1 MCMKKT
7 ILSSLCAVTVLLF
20 TACTKKLAD
29 RLPGTWNVAEV
40 KSEPASGSNSSTSN
54 NVGTMTFEGGGT
66 GSYNLT
72 FFGNAVNGNFTW
84 VASDN
89 NANVTLS
96 GFNVVSGAYTVITNK
111 NNKQVWQRLD
121 SNGDKYTYTLER

>member
-1 MCMKKT
+1 MKKAF
-7 ILSSLCAVTVLLF
+7 ISSLCAVLVLTLV
-20 TACTKKLAD
+20 ACTKKLDD
-29 RLPGTWNVAEV
+29 RLPGTWNVTEV
-40 KSEPASGSNSSTSN
+40 KSEPSSGSGASTSS
-54 NVGTMTFEGGGT
+54 NVGTMTFVGDGT

-72 FFGNAVNGNFTW
+72 FFGNPINGDFSW

-89 NANVTLS
+89 SANVTLS
-96 GFNVVSGAYTVITNK
+96 GFNIVAGAYTVLTNK

>member
-1 MCMKKT
+1 MKKA
-7 ILSSLCAVTVLLF
+7 ILSTLCAVTVLTF

-29 RLPGTWNVAEV
+29 RLPGTWTVSEV
-40 KSEPASGSNSSTSN
+40 KAEPASANGSSSTSS

-66 GSYNLT
+66 GSYSLT
-72 FFGNAVNGNFTW
+72 FFGNPVNGDFTW

-96 GFNVVSGAYTVITNK
+96 GFNIVAGAYTVITNK

>member
-1 MCMKKT
+1 MKKS
-7 ILSSLCAVTVLLF
+7 ILFSLCTVTVLAL
-20 TACTKKLAD
+20 ASCTKKLED
-29 RLPGTWNVAEV
+29 RLPGTWNVTEV
-40 KSEPASGSNSSTSN
+40 EAEPASGSTSTST

-72 FFGNAVNGNFTW
+72 FFGNPVEGQFSW

-96 GFNVVSGAYTVITNK
+96 GFNIVAGAYTVVTNK
-111 NNKQVWQRLD
+111 NEKQVWQRLD